1 MNKKLALLGCGAALA
16 ALLLGAIILFFGLRS
31 TYNSLVTLDEGV
43 AAGWSQV
50 ENVYQRRADLVP
62 NLVATV
68 QGAADFER
76 ETLEAV
82 ISARSRATG
91 VQVSANDLQNPQ
103 ALARFEAAQGALS
116 SALSR
121 LMVVVERYPDIK
133 ANQNFLSLQDELAG
147 TENRI
152 AVERR
157 RFNEAAQAYNTRR
170 RGFFTQMIAGW
181 FDFGEAAYFE
191 AEEGAETAPEVDFT
205 R

>member
-1 MNKKLALLGCGAALA
+1 MKKKLVLLGCGGVLA
-16 ALLLGAIILFFGLRS
+16 ALLLGAVVLFFAFRS

-43 AAGWSQV
+43 KAGWSQV

-76 ETLEAV
+76 ETLETV
-82 ISARSRATG
+82 IAARSRATSI
-91 VQVSANDLQNPQ
+91 QVSANDLQNPQ

-157 RFNEAAQAYNTRR
+157 RFNEAAQGYNTRR
-170 RGFFTQMIAGW
+170 RGFFTRMIAGW
-181 FDFGEAAYFE
+181 SGFDEAAYFE
-191 AEEGAETAPEVDFT
+191 AEEGAETAPEVDFS